1 MTPPG
6 SERLE
11 SLMALLMRARD
22 RQAWSTYDKINGLI
36 RDELARLNK
45 ENAV

>member
-1 MTPPG
+1 MTPPT

-11 SLMALLMRARD
+11 ALMTLLMRARD
-22 RQAWSTYDKINGLI
+22 REAWVTYDKVNGLI

-45 ENAV
+45 DTK